1 MAKADFEKG
10 EGEEEGLEGHGIMP
24 AVFNVRVKY
33 LAHMVLFGG
42 GGYGTLPTPGSGF
55 SLEDVGNKQWYVEDY
70 IWSPT
75 PSSPSPACYEVGN
88 LLLYPQSPT
97 VMMTAGP

>member
-42 GGYGTLPTPGSGF
+42 GLW
-55 SLEDVGNKQWYVEDY
+55 D
-70 IWSPT
+70 SPDPRKWILT
-75 PSSPSPACYEVGN
+75 GGCR
-88 LLLYPQSPT
+88 
-97 VMMTAGP
+97 